1 MFVHSKNVKCT
12 KCQSSEPEEFT
23 ASKSPRFLNPRSA
36 RAFDPPSWL
45 LRRNPKKQLRTLVT
59 LVTLVDLLK
68 KTRHRFAP
76 EAPEVQEKALEI
88 VSSDRDAPNVFQW
101 ICLSA
106 SPQGLSSTQRPG
118 NIETHTE
125 AFRKK
130 ICKFCQAHTHHL
142 ARQWHLW
149 RPTRCPR

>member
-1 MFVHSKNVKCT
+1 MYKFFDQT
-12 KCQSSEPEEFT
+12 QSSNSPEEFT
-23 ASKSPRFLNPRSA
+23 ASKSPRFLNPRRA
-36 RAFDPPSWL
+36 PRRAFDPPSWL
-45 LRRNPKKQLRTLVT
+45 LRRNLIRQCAKDTCDSVRFSQKKR
-59 LVTLVDLLK
+59 DIEES
-68 KTRHRFAP
+68 P

>member
-1 MFVHSKNVKCT
+1 MYQT
-12 KCQSSEPEEFT
+12 QSSEPEEFT

-36 RAFDPPSWL
+36 RVDPPSWL
-45 LRRNPKKQLRTLVT
+45 LKEKSKKTVKDTPKDTCDSVRFSE
-59 LVTLVDLLK
+59 

-106 SPQGLSSTQRPG
+106 SPQGGLSSTQRPG

-125 AFRKK
+125 AFGKK
-130 ICKFCQAHTHHL
+130 ICKFC
-142 ARQWHLW
+142 
-149 RPTRCPR
+149 